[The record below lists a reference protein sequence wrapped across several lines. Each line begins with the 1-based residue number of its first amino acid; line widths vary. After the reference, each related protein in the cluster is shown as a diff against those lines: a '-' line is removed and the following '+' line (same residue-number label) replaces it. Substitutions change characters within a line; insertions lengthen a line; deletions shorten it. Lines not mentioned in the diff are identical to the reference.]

1 MHLTFRQLVIRYAVF
16 AVIATFANLAVQR
29 LVLEGNEGWYVPALM
44 AGTLV
49 GLVVKFILDKQ
60 WVFFDGSSKVR
71 DETRKFGIYTLTGVC
86 TTAIFWG
93 SETLFW
99 LIGDTQSMR
108 EIGAVLG
115 LTVGYVIK
123 YNLDYRFV
131 FDQANSTDKQT
142 SDG

>member
-1 MHLTFRQLVIRYAVF
+1 MYLTFRQLVIRYGAF
-16 AVIATFANLAVQR
+16 AIIATFANLAVQR
-29 LVLEGNEGWYVPALM
+29 LVLEVTESWYVPALM

-49 GLVVKFILDKQ
+49 GLVVKYVLDKR
-60 WVFFDGSSKVR
+60 WVFFDDSRKLR
-71 DETRKFGIYTLTGVC
+71 DETRKFGLYTLTGVC
-86 TTAIFWG
+86 TTVIFWG

-99 LIGDTQSMR
+99 LIGQTHTMR

-131 FDQANSTDKQT
+131 FDQANSSNKQT